1 VLSPAAL
8 FLQALR
14 SLGRHKTRTALNS
27 LGVAVGV
34 ASVVWVIA
42 IGDAGGARATEQLH
56 ALGDNL
62 VWVEAGS
69 RSTSGVRTGPSEC
82 ET

>member
-14 SLGRHKTRTALNS
+14 SLGRHKTRTAFNA

-34 ASVVWVIA
+34 AWVVA
-42 IGDAGGARATEQLH
+42 IGEAGGARATEQLH
-56 ALGDNL
+56 PLGDNL
-62 VWVEAGS
+62 VWVEAGA
-69 RSTSGVRTGPSEC
+69 RSISGVRTGTFGRP
-82 ET
+82 